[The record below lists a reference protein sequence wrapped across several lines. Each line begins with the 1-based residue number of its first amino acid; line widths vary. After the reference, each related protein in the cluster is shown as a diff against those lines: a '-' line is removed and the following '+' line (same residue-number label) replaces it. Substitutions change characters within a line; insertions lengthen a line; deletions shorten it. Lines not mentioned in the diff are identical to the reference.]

1 MQAVYRFQPLDA
13 GVAEQ
18 VSHLFILFQ
27 QTHQILLVLWLLL
40 LLDSRRRSIVRP
52 NGGHQQFRIFVD
64 IGHRRVLFIGS
75 QQLRQ
80 VQLHYRRIQ
89 CVHVDGR
96 CEQQRRSNCFLGCFR
111 VGRQFLAHQTRAC
124 RHVQHLLGEYPRLFR
139 RTPKAPD
146 AERFRLFHFGPAEPI
161 ELRR

>member
-27 QTHQILLVLWLLL
+27 QTHQILLVLWLFL

-52 NGGHQQFRIFVD
+52 NGGYQQLRIFID

-80 VQLHYRRIQ
+80 VQLSSRRIQ

-96 CEQQRRSNCFLGCFR
+96 CEQQRRSDCFWVVFGLGVSFLR
-111 VGRQFLAHQTRAC
+111 IRQGPSVMSSIHLVRTR
-124 RHVQHLLGEYPRLFR
+124 
-139 RTPKAPD
+139 D
-146 AERFRLFHFGPAEPI
+146 SSDGPQRPLTRNI
-161 ELRR
+161 SVSLSLWPS